1 MSALCE
7 SGTCLPMQRRTPA
20 HDTGGKDKVPFRQRI
35 LCSVADA
42 ETASGISRSQ
52 LYLEMKAG
60 RLDYVKRGTR
70 RLVSVPS
77 LLKLLDA

>member
-1 MSALCE
+1 MPKRPA
-7 SGTCLPMQRRTPA
+7 GHDIRTN
-20 HDTGGKDKVPFRQRI
+20 DREERLPFRERI

-60 RLDYVKRGTR
+60 RLEFAKRGSR
-70 RLVSVPS
+70 RLVRVAS
-77 LLKLLDA
+77 LLRLLGA